1 MFFKSKSCGFTKNY
15 IRGVVVDAYNKDMN
29 ACVNWRPDTSSLYVE
44 GYWHGANKLAMGII
58 ENRESIDY
66 LVYPTLFL
74 YRHYIELKI
83 KYLIADS
90 REVLEEKVGFP
101 KHHNMFNL
109 WGLLKANINRIAKSK
124 GNDLYSH
131 ITSGDC
137 NKVDDGMAFYKEVDL
152 GSMAF
157 RYPKDQDGNTSLDGV
172 VTINIQEVL
181 VAMNGLKEV
190 LDKIDYAIDSF
201 RNH

>member
-1 MFFKSKSCGFTKNY
+1 MDTY
-15 IRGVVVDAYNKDMN
+15 RKDMN

-44 GYWHGANKLAMGII
+44 GYWHGANKLAMGVI
-58 ENRESIDY
+58 ENRDGIDY
-66 LVYPTLFL
+66 LVYPILFL

-90 REVLEEKVGFP
+90 RGILEEKVGFP
-101 KHHNMFNL
+101 NHHNMFNL
-109 WGLLKANINRIAKSK
+109 WGLLKTNINRIAKSK
-124 GNDLYSH
+124 DNGLYNH
-131 ITSGDC
+131 IASEDY